1 VNLAAGRRQ
10 PIDTLDD
17 VLGGRFGLSPV
28 MVGRST
34 PLNQLLGLV
43 DAAGVTAADL
53 PAVALVAGE
62 AGIGKTRLL
71 RELVRC
77 VPSPT
82 VVLAGNADP
91 GALGRPY
98 ELAGSLLG
106 RDLSMEA
113 DPVRAALDLTS
124 ARIGSAP
131 AVLLF
136 EDLHWADAESVAV
149 IDRLAQQPWPNVV
162 IVGTYRPEDLSR
174 RLPGGD
180 LLLRLERR
188 HDVEQV
194 RLEPLQRA
202 EVGALL
208 GSAFGVQ
215 PPSSVIEALYQR
227 SGGNPFVIE
236 ELVGC
241 CRDVSVEDLPTVGLP
256 WSLREVVSRQLE
268 GLTGEQRSVVE
279 AAAVCG
285 ASIPFDVLAAVAGL
299 DEHRLLEV
307 LRSLVSRGLLVESDD
322 DLFGFRHALVRDA
335 VEGQL
340 LGRERRH
347 LHERALE
354 ALRDHPRTDAAS
366 LAAHAAGAG
375 RYEEMVEIARE
386 GATSYLRQG
395 SSFQALRLADEALA
409 EAPDDVVL
417 LDVATEAA
425 WRVGLVDE
433 AAGYASRWSAV
444 AEAAQD
450 PAAQVDAARMV
461 ARLAH
466 ERGDASTRDAAAE
479 RLRSLAERLGEAR
492 PAARAAGALAQ
503 IHMLAG
509 EVDETL
515 AWAGRAVE
523 VAERIGA
530 HDIAVQ
536 ARIERG
542 SILSRV
548 PGGDG
553 IGALWGAIREAEQID
568 DWVLVARGLNNLL
581 DDLPPHSPEGREI
594 IARYRDAAER
604 AGYEAQGLA
613 VWRLRMCEVAFG
625 DADMPAARSH
635 LGQAR
640 DWWITT
646 LTKTDWYDWL
656 AFRLAVEEGRLADAA
671 AIWSRVRNREPNPHN
686 AWAAW
691 WAVFHDMQ
699 LASLG
704 GRREEAQG
712 HARELGRRPMA
723 CEAPFVHRDVIETVG
738 YALEAGV
745 PTSELREGFIARVGE
760 LETEPAARSSLLA
773 GPLGLLHL
781 AEGEHLAAVEQLGV
795 AIDVPQLPRY
805 VTGHLRVQRAVALL
819 GVGRRDEARAEVRRA
834 LDEDLARWPG
844 WRRDRADALARRL
857 EGGAGGSGE
866 LTSREQEVIGLLA
879 EGLTN
884 NQLAQRLFISPKTA
898 AVHVSNILTKLNLS
912 TRAEAAAWAVR
923 NGIAD
928 EQAS

>member
-1 VNLAAGRRQ
+1 
-10 PIDTLDD
+10 
-17 VLGGRFGLSPV
+17 LG
-28 MVGRST
+28 
-34 PLNQLLGLV
+34 QLLGLV

-77 VPSPT
+77 VSADT
-82 VVLAGNADP
+82 VVMVGNADP

-106 RDLSMEA
+106 RDLAAED
-113 DPVRAALDLTS
+113 DPVRAALDVTQS
-124 ARIGSAP
+124 RIGSAP
-131 AVLLF
+131 ALLVF

-208 GSAFGVQ
+208 SGAFGVA

-236 ELVGC
+236 ELVGS
-241 CRDVSVEDLPTVGLP
+241 CRDVSIEELPTVGLP
-256 WSLREVVSRQLE
+256 WSLREVVARQLE
-268 GLTGEQRSVVE
+268 GLSAEQRSVVE

-285 ASIPFDVLAAVAGL
+285 ANTPFEVLARVTDL
-299 DEHRLLEV
+299 DEQRLLEV
-307 LRSLVSRGLLVESDD
+307 LRTLVGRGLLVESGD

-340 LGRERRH
+340 LGRERRD
-347 LHERALE
+347 LHERALA
-354 ALRDHPRTDAAS
+354 ALRGLPRTDAAS
-366 LAAHAAGAG
+366 LAVHAAGAG
-375 RYEEMVEIARE
+375 RYDEMVAIARE
-386 GATSYLRQG
+386 GAVAYLQHG

-409 EAPDDVVL
+409 EAPDDAVL
-417 LDVATEAA
+417 LNVATEAA

-433 AAGYASRWSAV
+433 AAGYAGRWSAV
-444 AEAAQD
+444 AEAAGD
-450 PAAQVDAARMV
+450 ASGQVDAARMV

-466 ERGDASTRDAAAE
+466 ERGDLATRDAAVE
-479 RLRSLAERLGEAR
+479 RLVALADRFGETR

-503 IHMLAG
+503 LHMLAS

-515 AWAGRAVE
+515 AWAARAE
-523 VAERIGA
+523 GLAEQIGA

-542 SILSRV
+542 SVVSRV
-548 PGGDG
+548 PGARGWSE
-553 IGALWGAIREAEQID
+553 LWSAVREAEQIG

-581 DDLPPHSPEGREI
+581 DDVPPHSPEGRDI
-594 IARYRDAAER
+594 VALYRDAAER

-625 DADMPAARSH
+625 EADMPAARSH

-640 DWWITT
+640 DWWISMV
-646 LTKTDWYDWL
+646 TKTDWYDWL
-656 AFRLAVEEGRLADAA
+656 SFRLAIEEGRVADAS
-671 AIWSRVRNREPNPHN
+671 AIFSRVRTRGSKVHSD
-686 AWAAW
+686 WAEW
-691 WAVFHDMQ
+691 WAIFHDMQ
-699 LASLG
+699 LAAMSGERDTAQRFAADLG
-704 GRREEAQG
+704 P
-712 HARELGRRPMA
+712 RPMA
-723 CEAPFVHRDVIETVG
+723 CELSFVHRDVIEVVVH
-738 YALEAGV
+738 ALDAGV
-745 PTSELREGFIARVGE
+745 STSELRAGFLARVGE
-760 LETEPAARSSLLA
+760 LPLDDLTRTGLLA
-773 GPLGLLHL
+773 GPLGLLDL
-781 AEGEHLAAVEQLGV
+781 ADADHAAAVDHFAV
-795 AIDVPQLPRY
+795 AIERPELPRY
-805 VTGHLRVQRAVALL
+805 IAGYLRTQRAAALAGL
-819 GVGRRDEARAEVRRA
+819 GRRDEARAEVRRA
-834 LDEDLARWPG
+834 LDEDLVRWPG
-844 WRRDRADALARRL
+844 WRRDRAEALARRL
-857 EGGAGGSGE
+857 EGGSGGGE
-866 LTSREQEVIGLLA
+866 LTAREREVAALLA

-898 AVHVSNILTKLNLS
+898 AVHVSNILMKLHLS

-923 NGIAD
+923 NGLAD